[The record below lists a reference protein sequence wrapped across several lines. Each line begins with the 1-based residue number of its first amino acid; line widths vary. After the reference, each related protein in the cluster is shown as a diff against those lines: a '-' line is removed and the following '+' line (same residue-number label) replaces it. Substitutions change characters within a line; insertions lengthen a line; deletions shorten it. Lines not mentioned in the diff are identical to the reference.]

1 MEKIC
6 EEFQKIILERKT
18 AKLARLQKN
27 LKSLNDGSEKF
38 IEICR
43 SLKAEITEEIGD
55 HLMQDVIKKCLVDFE
70 SVSVSKEIALKN
82 LCDAADKKITHAIGN
97 VTTNANKAF
106 EQWDNLMANV
116 SNFGETKLFSIE
128 CQVAQSHVCEELPA
142 DKYNA
147 WTDPRTYCTGSIAT
161 FADAIV
167 LGAVG
172 GGLGMFS
179 TLD

>member
-6 EEFQKIILERKT
+6 EEFQKIILERIK

-27 LKSLNDGSEKF
+27 LKSLNDGSEKL

-43 SLKAEITEEIGD
+43 SLKAKITEEIGD
-55 HLMQDVIKKCLVDFE
+55 HLMQDVTEKFLVDIE
-70 SVSVSKEIALKN
+70 SGSVVEEIALNN
-82 LCDAADKKITHAIGN
+82 LCVSADNEMTHAIRN

-116 SNFGETKLFSIE
+116 SNFGESKLFSIE
-128 CQVAQSHVCEELPA
+128 CQVAPSNVCKELPA

-147 WTDPRTYCTGSIAT
+147 WKDPWTYFTGIIAKS
-161 FADAIV
+161 AGVIA
-167 LGAVG
+167 LGAAG
-172 GGLGMFS
+172 GGISMFS

>member
-18 AKLARLQKN
+18 AKVARLQKN

-43 SLKAEITEEIGD
+43 SLKAKITEEIGD
-55 HLMQDVIKKCLVDFE
+55 HLMQDVTEKFLEDVASG
-70 SVSVSKEIALKN
+70 SVLEKIALKN
-82 LCDAADKKITHAIGN
+82 LFDAADSKIAHAIGN
-97 VTTNANKAF
+97 VMTNANKAF

-116 SNFGETKLFSIE
+116 FNYGETKLFSIE
-128 CQVAQSHVCEELPA
+128 HQAAKSNACEELPA

-147 WTDPRTYCTGSIAT
+147 WTDPWTYFTGRTAKSVGLITLS
-161 FADAIV
+161 V
-167 LGAVG
+167 VG
-172 GGLGMFS
+172 GKIGMFS